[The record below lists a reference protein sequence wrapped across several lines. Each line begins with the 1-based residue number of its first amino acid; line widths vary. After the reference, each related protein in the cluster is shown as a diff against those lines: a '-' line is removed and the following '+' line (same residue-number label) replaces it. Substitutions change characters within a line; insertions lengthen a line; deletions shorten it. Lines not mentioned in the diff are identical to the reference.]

1 MKTKIYTPTVLAL
14 LIQVIGMSQTST
26 HESYT
31 VNGSATFITSEPA
44 NKQVSDYSRLVNAAD
59 YYDKSSKKIKDESP
73 GRQSLETELMI
84 VEAVDFG
91 NTGIM
96 KQIEASKLAG
106 IINQKAF
113 NQNSKLIAILFAAK
127 IKDMDSKD
135 QATNYVMDANI
146 AMRSAKLMREEA
158 TQMTN
163 LAAILGYMGNA
174 EEKEFIALT
183 RQEKAIGVLEKATV
197 YMVFEMEESLAVK

>member
-1 MKTKIYTPTVLAL
+1 MKTKFYIPTVLAL
-14 LIQVIGMSQTST
+14 LIQVIGSSQTST
-26 HESYT
+26 SESYT
-31 VNGSATFITSEPA
+31 VNRSGSPELLEPVI
-44 NKQVSDYSRLVNAAD
+44 KQVSDYSRLVKAAD

-73 GRQSLETELMI
+73 GRQTLETELMI
-84 VEAVDFG
+84 VEANDFG

-106 IINQKAF
+106 LINQKAF
-113 NQNSKLIAILFAAK
+113 DQNAKLIAILFASK

-163 LAAILGYMGNA
+163 LAAMLGYMGNA
-174 EEKEFIALT
+174 EEKEFVALT

-197 YMVFEMEESLAVK
+197 FIVFEMEESLAVK